1 MLRQFTLNL
10 QEKLKRTAQLLNN
23 EETLE
28 DHKKQNIGWFAMVF
42 FIPFSLIISCLL
54 IIGTVVGIP
63 TSLGYVKGAL
73 DFVSG
78 SGQPVNELKAS
89 ALETSFTDVTP
100 ESRYFEGLNFLLKK
114 GVVGGF
120 SDGTFRIEQKLT
132 RAELIKAIVTAKRRY
147 PLHLNYNNCF
157 KDVREEWF
165 SPQVCF
171 AKSQGWISGFADGT
185 FKPEDQLSKA
195 ETVKILVT
203 AFELKEGRAEFKAFE
218 DVQPENWYYQVIKT
232 AQTNNLIEQNPL
244 LEFFEPEAKI
254 TRGEAFEILYKIVR
268 DL

>member
-10 QEKLKRTAQLLNN
+10 QEKLKRTAQLLN
-23 EETLE
+23 EESLE

-63 TSLGYVKGAL
+63 TSLGYVKGAI
-73 DFVSG
+73 DFVAG
-78 SGQPVNELKAS
+78 SGPTITDLKAS
-89 ALETSFTDVTP
+89 AMEATFTDVAP
-100 ESRYFEGLNFLLKK
+100 DSQYFDGLNFLVNK
-114 GVVGGF
+114 GIVGGF
-120 SDGTFRIEQKLT
+120 ADGTFRIEQKLT

-157 KDVREEWF
+157 KDVKEEWF

-185 FKPEDQLSKA
+185 FKPQDQLTKA

-218 DVQPENWYYQVIKT
+218 DVRPESWYYQDIKT

-244 LEFFEPEAKI
+244 LEFFEPDAKI
-254 TRGEAFEILYKIVR
+254 SRGEAFEILYKIVSE
-268 DL
+268 L